1 MGRIGGGRERGEGKK
16 GGEDFNIDFELIEA
30 QDDELGGKG
39 NGEAGVGGGGWDKK
53 KEKEIFY

>member
-1 MGRIGGGRERGEGKK
+1 MGEGGREGRGKK